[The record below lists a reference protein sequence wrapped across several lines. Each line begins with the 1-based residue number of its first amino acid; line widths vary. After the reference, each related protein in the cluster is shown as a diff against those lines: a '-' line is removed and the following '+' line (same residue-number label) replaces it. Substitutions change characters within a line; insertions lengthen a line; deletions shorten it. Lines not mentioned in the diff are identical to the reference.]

1 MHSIWNSCFV
11 NIKILKLPKKLK
23 SAWIES
29 SLAWFISMASLIFS
43 GVRIITL
50 VNAILLRSLLS
61 IRQKQQ
67 GRLEVDGRYV
77 AVNVAASAK
86 SASMTDIFGVNACIS
101 FLTTKCISVW
111 FNIGDSRIW
120 RHLWKTCL
128 CNLQKIPEFFM
139 VLSFAFNF
147 GK

>member
-1 MHSIWNSCFV
+1 
-11 NIKILKLPKKLK
+11 
-23 SAWIES
+23 
-29 SLAWFISMASLIFS
+29 MASLIVF

-50 VNAILLRSLLS
+50 VNAILLRSSLS

-67 GRLEVDGRYV
+67 GCLEVDGRYV

-86 SASMTDIFGVNACIS
+86 SARMTDIFGVNEVTL
-101 FLTTKCISVW
+101 FFTTKYMSSL
-111 FNIGDSRIW
+111 FNIGDSSIR
-120 RHLWKTCL
+120 RHLWNTCL
-128 CNLQKIPEFFM
+128 CNFRKNAEFLV